1 MIASR
6 YKSSEPSNSAK
17 MARVCFAVA
26 LALALSDALLMPTL
40 PAARRLTTPRMILDR
55 PEEKT
60 ELNPVKIIATVV
72 AQADIV
78 GVQAPWRVPEKAPK
92 KKTKPFPKL
101 DYLDATVSDL
111 SVEEVYEEPR
121 LPNNARREV
130 DREVLH
136 PLLKLGDGAEIEPLL
151 SSLLSLPQPLLG
163 AFAVPL
169 LAVLAP
175 LVAYMVVS
183 RKLSWYED
191 VAASQREHK
200 EAFDAAWQTYREEH
214 NEIVDKLLAARA
226 SGARDPLL
234 PPIDQPFTVCVTMA
248 TGQEGAAVV
257 KALSAAGTS
266 VLPGTPRSALP
277 NMIVKALVRN
287 PSSKKAMELATLP
300 NVEVVQADS
309 LDADSL
315 SEAMEVCCC
324 TARIPLSSLLFYPPP
339 LHAHH
344 SHRTYPSTYLLSSL
358 HRAPTPPTYA
368 PP

>member
-1 MIASR
+1 
-6 YKSSEPSNSAK
+6 
-17 MARVCFAVA
+17 
-26 LALALSDALLMPTL
+26 
-40 PAARRLTTPRMILDR
+40 
-55 PEEKT
+55 
-60 ELNPVKIIATVV
+60 
-72 AQADIV
+72 
-78 GVQAPWRVPEKAPK
+78 
-92 KKTKPFPKL
+92 
-101 DYLDATVSDL
+101 
-111 SVEEVYEEPR
+111 
-121 LPNNARREV
+121 
-130 DREVLH
+130 
-136 PLLKLGDGAEIEPLL
+136 
-151 SSLLSLPQPLLG
+151 
-163 AFAVPL
+163 
-169 LAVLAP
+169 
-175 LVAYMVVS
+175 
-183 RKLSWYED
+183 
-191 VAASQREHK
+191 
-200 EAFDAAWQTYREEH
+200 
-214 NEIVDKLLAARA
+214 
-226 SGARDPLL
+226 
-234 PPIDQPFTVCVTMA
+234 MA

-358 HRAPTPPTYA
+358 YRAPTPPTYA